1 MRQSKVEET
10 KVEKT
15 ENGQVTAQTEEVKET
30 SEVKTEITA
39 ADQSEQKA
47 AEKTEKAEEVKN
59 SEDVKQSGNPDTGTQ
74 EPEKTEKE
82 TKAETEPVKERKR
95 HKSKFFLLLVTEKE
109 DGVSIILAQRQL
121 NWQVLCCF

>member
-1 MRQSKVEET
+1 MKQSKVEET

-47 AEKTEKAEEVKN
+47 AEKTEKAEEVSVELQEYSPRITAEALNKIN
-59 SEDVKQSGNPDTGTQ
+59 GIMSSFSSTFSQADSGRVENLRIATGY
-74 EPEKTEKE
+74 
-82 TKAETEPVKERKR
+82 
-95 HKSKFFLLLVTEKE
+95 
-109 DGVSIILAQRQL
+109 ILSL
-121 NWQVLCCF
+121 IHI